1 MSKKHDKNPAAQ
13 APAHAPTANA
23 PAGHGHGG
31 GAHPAH
37 HPHLGPTLS
46 TFLTIWITLGLLTVV
61 EIFVPQVYSAEWNQ
75 NTKMLLLVI
84 LATGKAMLV
93 AAFFMH
99 LKWESKWVR
108 WIAMMPAYM
117 GLFAVLLMVE
127 EAFRPS
133 LS

>member
-1 MSKKHDKNPAAQ
+1 MSKKHDKNPAAH
-13 APAHAPTANA
+13 APATAPTAH
-23 PAGHGHGG
+23 GEGHGG
-31 GAHPAH
+31 GHAAH
-37 HPHLGPTLS
+37 HGPTLS

-61 EIFVPQVYSAEWNQ
+61 EIFVPTEYSAAWNQ
-75 NTKMLLLVI
+75 HTKMLLLVI

-99 LKWESKWVR
+99 LKWESRWVR
-108 WIAMMPAYM
+108 WIALMPAYM